1 MKTRSVRARG
11 THSRREA
18 LGVGALG
25 LGAVLGGCVTSP
37 EQGTAEAQPV
47 QPPAASGP
55 ATQAAAPRIPRGDG
69 RLLTPT
75 ISSYIANI
83 RTAQVNPEFLEL
95 GKRHILDTL
104 AAAVSCKDLEP
115 AMLGRKYALAKSAD
129 AKNGA
134 TMLATKERV
143 GLVDAAFGS
152 AMIVHGSE
160 INDFIPVRVRSAR
173 PRRRRRCVRAGRE
186 SWRLRP

>member
-1 MKTRSVRARG
+1 MSNGSDRG
-11 THSRREA
+11 RGAPSRRDA

-25 LGAVLGGCVTSP
+25 LGAMLGGCVTPP
-37 EQGTAEAQPV
+37 EPSVAAAQTV
-47 QPPAASGP
+47 QAPAAPPAP
-55 ATQAAAPRIPRGDG
+55 KTLRGDG

-83 RTAQVNPEFLEL
+83 RTAPVDPEFLEL

-129 AKNGA
+129 A
-134 TMLATKERV
+134 
-143 GLVDAAFGS
+143 
-152 AMIVHGSE
+152 
-160 INDFIPVRVRSAR
+160 
-173 PRRRRRCVRAGRE
+173 
-186 SWRLRP
+186 

>member
-1 MKTRSVRARG
+1 MKKKSVVAHVM
-11 THSRREA
+11 HSRREA

-25 LGAVLGGCVTSP
+25 LGAVLGGCVTTP
-37 EQGTAEAQPV
+37 GHRTADAQPV
-47 QPPAASGP
+47 QPPAASEP
-55 ATQAAAPRIPRGDG
+55 ATKAAAPRVPRGDG

-83 RTAQVNPEFLEL
+83 RTAPVNPEFLEL

-143 GLVDAAFGS
+143 GIVD
-152 AMIVHGSE
+152 
-160 INDFIPVRVRSAR
+160 
-173 PRRRRRCVRAGRE
+173 
-186 SWRLRP
+186 